1 VAAEWRNWAGDQAC
15 RPARIE
21 HPATREEVAAAVLG
35 ARERGLRVKVV
46 GSGHSF
52 TEVPLTDGVMLV
64 LDRLTRAIDADR
76 ASGLVKVEAG
86 ILLREFNRRLDELGL
101 AMENLGDIDVQTL
114 AGAISTATH
123 GTGARFRNI
132 SAEVEAIE
140 LVDGEGDVRELEE
153 DDDLLRAARVGIGAL
168 GAITAVTLRTVPAF
182 TIRRVDEPRPL
193 AEVLGSLDEL
203 THRNEHFE
211 FFVFPY
217 AETALTIAR
226 NRTDEPPRRRGRL
239 AAWANDILLEN
250 YALEVLARAGR
261 TLPARNRDLAR
272 LATRL
277 LSRTEKVVR
286 SHEAFASER
295 RVRFTEMEY
304 AVPRE
309 HGAEA
314 VRRVLE
320 LIREREVEVFFPIE
334 FRLAAADD
342 AFLSPAHERPSAYVA
357 VHQFKRMPWREYFE
371 AVEEIMR
378 GFGGRPHWGKRHFQD
393 ATSLRPLYPR
403 WDDFQRARAE
413 LDPAGTFG
421 NAYTDRVLAPLPA
434 ATGT

>member
-1 VAAEWRNWAGDQAC
+1 VPAEWRNWAGDQAC
-15 RPARIE
+15 RPAAIE
-21 HPATREEVAAAVLG
+21 HPATREEVAAAVRG
-35 ARERGLRVKVV
+35 AREHGLRVKIA

-52 TEVPLTDGVMLV
+52 TEAALTDGVMLV
-64 LDRLTRAIDADR
+64 LDRLTRVLDADR
-76 ASGLVKVEAG
+76 ASGLVRVEAG
-86 ILLREFNRRLDELGL
+86 IRLAELNRRLDELGL

-123 GTGARFRNI
+123 GTGARYRNI
-132 SAEVEAIE
+132 SAQVEAIE
-140 LVDGEGDVRELEE
+140 LVDGEGEVRELEG

-168 GAITAVTLRTVPAF
+168 GAITAVTLRAVPAF

-193 AEVLGSLDEL
+193 GQVLRSLDEL
-203 THRNEHFE
+203 ADRNEHFE

-217 AETALTIAR
+217 AQTALAIER
-226 NRTDEPPRRRGRL
+226 NRTEGPPNPHGRL

-250 YALEVLARAGR
+250 HVLALMARTGRRVPAMNRRLAG
-261 TLPARNRDLAR
+261 

-320 LIREREVEVFFPIE
+320 LVRQREVEVFFPIE

-357 VHQFKRMPWREYFE
+357 VHQFERVPWREYFE

-378 GFGGRPHWGKRHFQD
+378 GLDGRPHWGKRHSQE
-393 ATSLRPLYPR
+393 AASLRPLYPC

-413 LDPAGTFG
+413 LDPAGAFR
-421 NAYTDRVLAPLPA
+421 NAYTDRVLGPPPR